1 MKHGKLFFYNMG
13 KITTAARIAIL
24 PLAWTLTKFVP
35 PAYYVSWALL
45 ITSIIIAFIHAPSD
59 KAMVR
64 VLENHRKEVKRKMK
78 ELCEIK
84 DDEYYVVLDGYR
96 KNGNMKLRRH
106 VGKEVIYPHPTTFIF
121 AEKGNKRYLLIVK
134 KSLLTPTPADY
145 ELIRLTDPS
154 VTDAIRVTSNVEADN
169 EKVVELTL
177 YTDRAPEGI
186 TIFAKN
192 DYHYRDFV
200 KAMQNAAKPS

>member
-1 MKHGKLFFYNMG
+1 MG

-35 PAYYVSWALL
+35 PAYYVSMGLL
-45 ITSIIIAFIHAPSD
+45 IASIIIAFIHAPSD

-64 VLENHRKEVKRKMK
+64 VLEKHRKEVKQKMK

-84 DDEYYVVLDGYR
+84 DDEYYVILDGYR
-96 KNGNMKLRRH
+96 KEGRMKLCRH
-106 VGKEVIYPHPTTFIF
+106 VGTEVIYPHPTTFIF

-134 KSLLTPTPADY
+134 KSLLAPTPADY

-154 VTDAIRVTSNVEADN
+154 VIESIRVTSNVEAEN

-186 TIFAKN
+186 TLFAKN
-192 DYHYRDFV
+192 DYHYRDFM
-200 KAMQNAAKPS
+200 KAINHLSK